1 MLWAWIMVKGDSHGR
16 FGGNFRDLDDPLN
29 SSLSDAFCNWW
40 TTPQSLSQVILGTV
54 GKDGHIPGST
64 VSRKVISQMQ
74 PFTHSLTGLSV
85 TFQHPEQETN
95 TSSLFPNSNP
105 MEDAA
110 HWGWGEEL
118 IYVGQGLGQG
128 WNSHWAEALL
138 RNALPIPDHLLNP
151 VEKVVCL
158 F

>member
-1 MLWAWIMVKGDSHGR
+1 MLWAWVMFKGDLHGR
-16 FGGNFRDLDDPLN
+16 FGGNFRHLDVPLN
-29 SSLSDAFCNWW
+29 FSLSDAFCNWW
-40 TTPQSLSQVILGTV
+40 TTSHSLSQVILDTA
-54 GKDGHIPGST
+54 GKDCHIPGST
-64 VSRKVISQMQ
+64 VSRKVICPMQ

-95 TSSLFPNSNP
+95 NSSLFSQQQPHGGCCSLRVRRR
-105 MEDAA
+105 A
-110 HWGWGEEL
+110 
-118 IYVGQGLGQG
+118 QRQGQG

-138 RNALPIPDHLLNP
+138 EMPYKSLTISSTS